1 VLFNT
6 YFSIQKILRM
16 EIFKPIS
23 AAFDFSKITL
33 ATPQPFQ
40 GNSYFT
46 KINFGAENVPLY
58 IQFPKCLTKQA
69 VIATKRGKYC
79 DLMYERGINDEFIEW
94 IEHLESACQDKI
106 DEKKHLWFQNEF
118 TRDDIE
124 TMMTPIARM
133 YKSGKY
139 LLIRAYINENKH
151 TGKDKCVVYNE
162 NEVNV
167 DLETINEETYI
178 IPLLLI
184 DGIKFTSRSFEI
196 DIKIVQIMV
205 LDKSAPQISACLI
218 KKTLDSAAP
227 LQTVLLQNAPLQ
239 SVPFQQTPTVAS
251 HTPLQNAPLQQTP
264 TPLQQ
269 THILASHILASHT
282 PLQTPPTPLQTAPIQ
297 KETMPKPSEKENTL
311 FSPPLPLEKS
321 MIEEIQIDYETISDS
336 IILKKPN
343 EVYYEQYRLAK
354 KKAIEMRENTLS
366 AILEAKGIKQ
376 KYNLE
381 VDDDS
386 DDLDED
392 F

>member
-1 VLFNT
+1 
-6 YFSIQKILRM
+6 M

-33 ATPQPFQ
+33 ATPQPVQ

-46 KINFGAENVPLY
+46 KINFGGDNTPLY

-106 DEKKHLWFQNEF
+106 DEKKQLWFQNEF

-162 NEVNV
+162 NEINV
-167 DLETINEETYI
+167 DLETINEEMYI

-205 LDKSAPQISACLI
+205 LDKSAPEISACLI
-218 KKTLDSAAP
+218 KKSLEPAPVVISIPAP
-227 LQTVLLQNAPLQ
+227 LVQ
-239 SVPFQQTPTVAS
+239 QQTPIIAEPSPAS
-251 HTPLQNAPLQQTP
+251 SAP
-264 TPLQQ
+264 
-269 THILASHILASHT
+269 
-282 PLQTPPTPLQTAPIQ
+282 
-297 KETMPKPSEKENTL
+297 EKSDNERNRAEIISL
-311 FSPPLPLEKS
+311 SPLPLEKPT
-321 MIEEIQIDYETISDS
+321 IEEVQIDYETISDS

-354 KKAIEMRENTLS
+354 RKAVEMRENALS

-381 VDDDS
+381 VNEDS
-386 DDLDED
+386 DDLNED

>member
-1 VLFNT
+1 
-6 YFSIQKILRM
+6 M
-16 EIFKPIS
+16 
-23 AAFDFSKITL
+23 
-33 ATPQPFQ
+33 
-40 GNSYFT
+40 
-46 KINFGAENVPLY
+46 
-58 IQFPKCLTKQA
+58 TKQA

-239 SVPFQQTPTVAS
+239 K
-251 HTPLQNAPLQQTP
+251 APLQATP
-264 TPLQQ
+264 
-269 THILASHILASHT
+269 ILAPPILAPPIQITSLQPT
-282 PLQTPPTPLQTAPIQ
+282 PLQTPPIQ
-297 KETMPKPSEKENTL
+297 KETMPKPSEKDNTL

>member
-1 VLFNT
+1 
-6 YFSIQKILRM
+6 M

-239 SVPFQQTPTVAS
+239 QASLQATPILAPPILAPPIQTMPTLAS
-251 HTPLQNAPLQQTP
+251 HT
-264 TPLQQ
+264 
-269 THILASHILASHT
+269 LASHT
-282 PLQTPPTPLQTAPIQ
+282 PLQTAPTPLQTPPIQ